1 MVLAGWIQTFSV
13 VVWLAEASFDE
24 FFVEFAVAFL
34 DALTWVRDVAFLVEL
49 RVAFFETFALAKLA
63 EAFTVKFLAA
73 KRVAFLEAFEEMLA
87 VTLLVTLALLVS
99 LAVF

>member
-49 RVAFFETFALAKLA
+49 RVAFFETFALA